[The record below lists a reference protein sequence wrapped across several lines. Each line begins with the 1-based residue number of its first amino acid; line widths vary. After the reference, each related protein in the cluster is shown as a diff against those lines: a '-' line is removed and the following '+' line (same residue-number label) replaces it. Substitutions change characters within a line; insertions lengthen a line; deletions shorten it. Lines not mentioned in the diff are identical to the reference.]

1 MTPWADRPSEVANLL
16 NPAFCGLLL
25 REAAVGYES
34 VTPTGLPFPLAFL
47 VLPVVLHEATRELLP
62 RSTTTSLHAWLQ
74 ENPQARVNF
83 AERARELASWTRE
96 ALLYLAAR
104 GTVRFAEGGAVQSAG
119 KLSRGRSALEEGSA
133 EVKLCLQKA
142 KLVGKWFAL
151 AGDTATVLQMWG
163 VRP

>member
-1 MTPWADRPSEVANLL
+1 MTPWAERPSEVANLL

-25 REAAVGYES
+25 REAVSGYES
-34 VTPTGLPFPLAFL
+34 ATPAGMPFPLAFL
-47 VLPVVLHEATRELLP
+47 VLPVVLHEATRGLLP
-62 RSTTTSLHAWLQ
+62 GTTRTSLHAWLQ

-83 AERARELASWTRE
+83 AERARELNPWTRE

-104 GTVRFAEGGAVQSAG
+104 GAVRFAEGGVVRAAG
-119 KLSRGRSALEEGSA
+119 KLSRGRTALEEGSA

-151 AGDTATVLQMWG
+151 AGDTATVFQMWG